1 MENKEIVGYGGWA
14 VALIGG
20 IVTIIRVFI
29 DYRKK
34 KLDVHTT
41 LALDKNKNNQTER
54 QELLEQNQI
63 LQREIKE
70 VRNELDELKSILV
83 EAKSALNVLYPF
95 LKKLSVNDPE
105 LKEAMEIAFKP
116 LHEKQNIS

>member
-1 MENKEIVGYGGWA
+1 MENNEIVGYGGWA

-20 IVTIIRVFI
+20 IVTVIKVFI

-34 KLDVHTT
+34 KLDVDTT

-70 VRNELDELKSILV
+70 VRNELDEFRSILV
-83 EAKSALNVLYPF
+83 ETKAALNVLYPF

-116 LHEKQNIS
+116 LHEKQNN

>member
-1 MENKEIVGYGGWA
+1 MENNEIVGYGGWA

-20 IVTIIRVFI
+20 IVTVIKVFI

-34 KLDVHTT
+34 KLDVDTT

-70 VRNELDELKSILV
+70 VRNELDELRSILV
-83 EAKSALNVLYPF
+83 EAKAALNVLYPF
-95 LKKLSVNDPE
+95 LTKLSVNDPE

-116 LHEKQNIS
+116 LHEKQNN